1 VRLAPEARQPLHS
14 TLLSC
19 SLRRRL
25 EIGANARDSL
35 RPWIAAVAEIEHKAR
50 ISNDIS
56 SKAGRSCVISA
67 QEFFYFSEQI
77 HLSFSL

>member
-1 VRLAPEARQPLHS
+1 MES
-14 TLLSC
+14 G
-19 SLRRRL
+19 SLRSCL
-25 EIGANARDSL
+25 QIGTHARDSL
-35 RPWIAAVAEIEHKAR
+35 RPGIATVAEIEHKAR

>member
-1 VRLAPEARQPLHS
+1 
-14 TLLSC
+14 
-19 SLRRRL
+19 LRGCL
-25 EIGANARDSL
+25 QIGEDARDRL
-35 RPWIAAVAEIEHKAR
+35 RSRVSAVAKIEDKAR

-56 SKAGRSCVISA
+56 TESGRSCVISA